1 MPVNLQWAYLLAIR
15 FLGELPSR
23 AKLASV
29 VVAVV
34 GVFVIA
40 YGDSWAASGA
50 DEGGEEGE
58 GRSSLS
64 RFIGNMLAFGG
75 SISYAYYEV
84 WYKING
90 RAGWMP

>member
-1 MPVNLQWAYLLAIR
+1 M
-15 FLGELPSR
+15 PSR
-23 AKLASV
+23 AKLSSV
-29 VVAVV
+29 VVAVI

-40 YGDSWAASGA
+40 YGDSWATSGG
-50 DEGGEEGE
+50 EGGEDGE

-75 SISYAYYEV
+75 SLSYAYYEV

-90 RAGWMP
+90 EMTA